1 MRQDAIETL
10 QRFSGLI
17 IALCTICLGLYWIL
31 NSFGLLMIV
40 GYPVTFI
47 GIALGYSATQRLRFH
62 RNTEGQGIVHFVEGQ
77 ITYFGPESGGIVA
90 VGDITRAFARHQCWQ
105 RSPLRCSHSLYH
117 HKLHRWSERRSGAL
131 LSVP

>member
-10 QRFSGLI
+10 QRFSGLM
-17 IALCTICLGLYWIL
+17 IALCTVCLGLYWIF
-31 NSFGLLMIV
+31 NSFGLLMII

-47 GIALGYSATQRLRFH
+47 GIALGYSAIQRLRFH

-90 VGDITRAFARHQCWQ
+90 LLRNERC
-105 RSPLRCSHSLYH
+105 PYLRCCD
-117 HKLHRWSERRSGAL
+117 EI
-131 LSVP
+131 